1 MTAVSPANCSTK
13 NRLRTRRF
21 YLRRRLLPEDVF
33 HLIEDRGV
41 AVRGLIVH
49 LHCGAKLLDQFPLV
63 TRELRWRHHPQV
75 IIQIPFAASA
85 RIGQSLAFDAK
96 YGAALRA
103 FGNFQFFFP
112 VQSRHLHFRAESG
125 LRDAQGNRAIQVR
138 AAPFE
143 ERMFFDFQHNVQIA
157 RRPAIRPGLAFT
169 ADTQPRSRVH
179 AWRNPQ
185 LNGLFALEAS
195 LTAALHAPLLHNLSC
210 ALARWTR
217 ARDGKKSLLIGQL
230 AAAGA
235 RLAGLN
241 ARALFRAR
249 AVAGLAVFLAR
260 QLDLGGH
267 ARGRFFERERHVVS
281 QIGPALRAA
290 ASTPS
295 TASKQILEPEEI
307 SENVVKILEGGG
319 VKSLTAALA
328 GKPCMTVRVV
338 KLPLLGIAQHAVSF
352 GAFAELYFR
361 LSFVFRIA
369 VRMPFQRGFAVRGF
383 NLLDR

>member
-1 MTAVSPANCSTK
+1 MTAVSPANCPTK

-21 YLRRRLLPEDVF
+21 YLSRRLLPEDVF
-33 HLIEDRGV
+33 YLIEDRGV
-41 AVRGLIVH
+41 AVRGLIIY
-49 LHCGAKLLDQFPLV
+49 LHCGTKLLDQFPLV
-63 TRELRWRHHPQV
+63 TRELRWRHHTHV
-75 IIQIPFAASA
+75 VVQIAFATPA

-96 YGAALRA
+96 HGAALRA
-103 FGNFQFFFP
+103 FGNLQFFFR
-112 VQSRHLHFRAESG
+112 VQSRHLQFRTESRLG
-125 LRDAQGNRAIQVR
+125 DAQGNRAIQVR

-157 RRPAIRPGLAFT
+157 RRPAIRPGLAF
-169 ADTQPRSRVH
+169 AAATQPRSRVH
-179 AWRNPQ
+179 ARRNPQ

-195 LTAALHAPLLHNLSC
+195 LSAALQAPLLHNLSR

-230 AAAGA
+230 PAASA

-249 AVAGLAVFLAR
+249 AIACLAVFLPR

-267 ARGRFFERERHVVS
+267 TRGRFFERERHVVS
-281 QIGPALRAA
+281 QIGPTLSAA

-295 TASKQILEPEEI
+295 TASKEILEAEEI
-307 SENVVKILEGGG
+307 SENVVEILEDGV
-319 VKSLTAALA
+319 VKSLPAYT

-338 KLPLLGIAQHAVSF
+338 NLPLL
-352 GAFAELYFR
+352 
-361 LSFVFRIA
+361 
-369 VRMPFQRGFAVRGF
+369 
-383 NLLDR
+383 